1 MQLAAFVPLNNFR
14 LVPYLYDMFKPFLT
28 AHLVLVEDVYVLESM
43 SADYFN
49 INYEYY
55 RLNVAK
61 LA

>member
-1 MQLAAFVPLNNFR
+1 
-14 LVPYLYDMFKPFLT
+14 VPYLYDMFKPFLT